1 VVDDPQFGRCAVREL
16 AAQGVDFVKT
26 YVWMPPATLAA
37 VVEAAHA
44 AGLPVAAHAGHIL
57 TADEA
62 VRIGVDAL
70 EHVRIG
76 PELLSEEKRDALKAL
91 RTRDFDWLFD
101 FRAWRFADLAGAET
115 DRLIQLL
122 LDRRI
127 FLTPTLS
134 VARAVLMGDDEAITR
149 PPGIGA
155 LPDDVREQWHA
166 ESFTLDWEAED
177 FGWGRIELERQM
189 EFVGLAA
196 SAGVRVV
203 AGTDTPNPFVLP
215 GQSMHDELELLAGSG
230 LTPMQAI
237 VAGTS
242 RAAELLGLADRIGTV
257 KPGYFADLLVVR
269 GDPVSSITATRSV
282 ALVIKSGRIVF
293 AEDPALYRPGM
304 SDTRE
309 RRVPRFMDRGH
320 GAGDPAGVP

>member
-1 VVDDPQFGRCAVREL
+1 
-16 AAQGVDFVKT
+16 
-26 YVWMPPATLAA
+26 M
-37 VVEAAHA
+37 
-44 AGLPVAAHAGHIL
+44 AAHAGHIL

-76 PELLSEEKRDALKAL
+76 PELLSEEKRDELKAL

-101 FRAWRFADLAGAET
+101 FRAWWFADLAGAET
-115 DRLIQLL
+115 DPMIQLL
-122 LDRRI
+122 IDRGI

-134 VARAVLMGDDEAITR
+134 VARAVLMGDDEAIAR

-166 ESFTLDWEAED
+166 ESYHPRPREAED

-215 GQSMHDELELLAGSG
+215 GQSMHDELELLAG
-230 LTPMQAI
+230 
-237 VAGTS
+237 
-242 RAAELLGLADRIGTV
+242 AD
-257 KPGYFADLLVVR
+257 
-269 GDPVSSITATRSV
+269 
-282 ALVIKSGRIVF
+282 
-293 AEDPALYRPGM
+293 
-304 SDTRE
+304 
-309 RRVPRFMDRGH
+309 
-320 GAGDPAGVP
+320 

>member
-1 VVDDPQFGRCAVREL
+1 
-16 AAQGVDFVKT
+16 
-26 YVWMPPATLAA
+26 
-37 VVEAAHA
+37 
-44 AGLPVAAHAGHIL
+44 VAAHAGHIL

-215 GQSMHDELELLAGSG
+215 GQSMHDELELLVGSG

-242 RAAELLGLADRIGTV
+242 RAAELLGLADRIGVV

-282 ALVIKSGRIVF
+282 ALVIKSGRIVYT
-293 AEDPALYRPGM
+293 EDPSLPPPG
-304 SDTRE
+304 
-309 RRVPRFMDRGH
+309 F
-320 GAGDPAGVP
+320 

>member
-1 VVDDPQFGRCAVREL
+1 
-16 AAQGVDFVKT
+16 
-26 YVWMPPATLAA
+26 
-37 VVEAAHA
+37 
-44 AGLPVAAHAGHIL
+44 VAAHAGHIL

-76 PELLSEEKRDALKAL
+76 PELLSEEKRDALKTL

-115 DRLIQLL
+115 DSMIQLL
-122 LDRRI
+122 PDRRI

-177 FGWGRIELERQM
+177 FGWAGSSWSGRWSSSAWPPAR
-189 EFVGLAA
+189 A
-196 SAGVRVV
+196 SA
-203 AGTDTPNPFVLP
+203 
-215 GQSMHDELELLAGSG
+215 S
-230 LTPMQAI
+230 
-237 VAGTS
+237 
-242 RAAELLGLADRIGTV
+242 
-257 KPGYFADLLVVR
+257 
-269 GDPVSSITATRSV
+269 
-282 ALVIKSGRIVF
+282 
-293 AEDPALYRPGM
+293 
-304 SDTRE
+304 
-309 RRVPRFMDRGH
+309 
-320 GAGDPAGVP
+320 